1 MSVPRPSSTDADVL
15 SRQLGAILDGQREL
29 FEELAGLAREF
40 RGALT
45 DADAAKLT
53 LLGDRAETLA
63 TQFHLLEAE
72 RTRLEECLAE
82 PSEPVERARA
92 ALLEALRI
100 LLREGAVSGTVLDR
114 LTDTAAA
121 RQAAVATLFG
131 SAYLANGRSAP
142 WRVQGAGL
150 SAEG

>member
-1 MSVPRPSSTDADVL
+1 VSSLRPSPTGSAGS
-15 SRQLGAILDGQREL
+15 SRRLGAILDGQREL

-40 RGALT
+40 RKALT
-45 DADAAKLT
+45 DADADTLT

-63 TQFHLLEAE
+63 TQFHLLEVE
-72 RTRLEECLAE
+72 RIRLEECLAE
-82 PSEPVERARA
+82 PSEHVERARS
-92 ALLEALRI
+92 ALLEALRT

-131 SAYLANGRSAP
+131 SAYLADGRSAP